1 MGGEKIKVKK
11 EGKLFTRGGEG
22 MSITEAP
29 DVTVAGS
36 SPWGCCWR
44 QWKTSL
50 GETGDTKGITTRGRH
65 KIKERRGPAR
75 GLSLQRS
82 IGERVCKCV

>member
-1 MGGEKIKVKK
+1 
-11 EGKLFTRGGEG
+11 

-44 QWKTSL
+44 QRKTSL
-50 GETGDTKGITTRGRH
+50 GETGHKGEYSTRKTK
-65 KIKERRGPAR
+65 KKDRRGPAR
-75 GLSLQRS
+75 SLSLQR
-82 IGERVCKCV
+82 